1 MINRIAT
8 EFKRDF
14 KGISTQARFINP
26 KINSLLKADNENN
39 NLVLEEKQKQLISRR
54 TKLDN
59 MNTQM
64 VEADYNVP
72 TKFIQEISKTEKEI
86 EVLNKEILLIHSA
99 FADEGTINVQDT
111 KTVIDLFMTD
121 EGRAKLNYFFKT
133 NDIIFLVSHKK
144 STRETRFSMRRK
156 NELIDERVCN
166 NFIKF
171 PLKDILGVFGLGDLQ
186 TMFDLTVN

>member
-1 MINRIAT
+1 
-8 EFKRDF
+8 
-14 KGISTQARFINP
+14 
-26 KINSLLKADNENN
+26 
-39 NLVLEEKQKQLISRR
+39 
-54 TKLDN
+54 
-59 MNTQM
+59 
-64 VEADYNVP
+64 
-72 TKFIQEISKTEKEI
+72 
-86 EVLNKEILLIHSA
+86 
-99 FADEGTINVQDT
+99 
-111 KTVIDLFMTD
+111 MTD

-156 NELIDERVCN
+156 NELIDERICN